1 MAHEQEDALWLHAE
15 RRVTIVELAE
25 FSGLPED
32 VLRELVDYGAL
43 APADPAAGE
52 LAFDARCVATV
63 RAAARLSNDLE
74 LETRALALVVSFLER
89 IEELEARVRELSAK
103 LPR

>member
-89 IEELEARVRELSAK
+89 IEELESRVRELSAK

>member
-1 MAHEQEDALWLHAE
+1 MAHEQDDAVWLHAE

-25 FSGLPED
+25 CSGLAEE
-32 VLRELVDYGAL
+32 VLRELIDYGAL
-43 APADPAAGE
+43 SPADPASGV
-52 LAFDARCVATV
+52 LAFNARCVATV

-74 LETRALALVVSFLER
+74 LETRALALVVSFLDR
-89 IEELEARVRELSAK
+89 IDELEARVRELSAK

>member
-1 MAHEQEDALWLHAE
+1 MAHEQDDVVWLHAE

-25 FSGLPED
+25 CSGLAED

-43 APADPAAGE
+43 LPADPAARE
-52 LAFDARCVATV
+52 LAFNARCVATV
-63 RAAARLSNDLE
+63 RAAVRLSNDLE

-89 IEELEARVRELSAK
+89 IDDLEARVRELSAK

>member
-1 MAHEQEDALWLHAE
+1 MAHEQDDAVWLHAG
-15 RRVTIVELAE
+15 RRVTLVELAE
-25 FSGLPED
+25 CCGLHED

-43 APADPAAGE
+43 APADPAASV
-52 LAFDARCVATV
+52 LAFNARCVATV
-63 RAAARLSNDLE
+63 RTAVRLSNDLE

-89 IEELEARVRELSAK
+89 IDDLEEHVRELSAK

>member
-1 MAHEQEDALWLHAE
+1 MANEQDGAVWLHAE

-25 FSGLPED
+25 CCGLPEE
-32 VLRELVDYGAL
+32 VLRELIDYGAL
-43 APADPAAGE
+43 SPADPEAAE
-52 LAFDARCVATV
+52 LAFNARCVATV

-74 LETRALALVVSFLER
+74 LETRALALVISFLER
-89 IEELEARVRELSAK
+89 IDDLEARVRELTAK